1 MTSPADNATARSC
14 DTRGCDAPSQSAG
27 SCGAPPQKVNATPR
41 RALSN
46 DLASGNEALPS
57 PTGDG
62 ASPPR
67 TLVDA
72 LLDEQR
78 QLTAVEAFAR
88 AHDRHELTEPRYRKL
103 LPATAPRPGEQYA
116 FEVNLD
122 QCSGCQA
129 CVTACHSLNG
139 LDDGE
144 AWREVGALF
153 GEMRSA
159 ECGVRND
166 AVERGRPRPQDR
178 AADVG
183 VRAPNGSLDAPCA
196 SVPLA
201 PSGGEGR
208 GEGAACAREQA
219 AFSFGSNRLVPI
231 TQTVT
236 TACHHCVEPGC
247 LEGCPV
253 LAYDKDPVT
262 GIVRHLDD
270 QCIGCS
276 YCILK
281 CPYDVPKYSAE
292 RGIVRKCDMCQGRLA
307 AGEAPACVQACPNEA
322 IRISVV
328 STAAVREEFRIPNS
342 EGRVG
347 SKETTGVLSAD
358 STFDIRHSAFAWLPD
373 SPSPHITLPTTR
385 YVTTK
390 PPADLR
396 AADHNQPR
404 PQPAHW
410 PLILV
415 LVLTQAGIGGLL
427 AARLTGANSL
437 RLELASLALLFA
449 GLTASVFHLGQPLKA
464 WRIWLG
470 WRTSWLS
477 REAIALNAFAGIAV
491 ASVAARWL
499 PPLTNYYSLITVSV
513 AALALAAVFAQ
524 AMVYADTHRAFWSL
538 PRTASRFF
546 GSVVVLGLALALA
559 LQPSALFAIALLL
572 ATLLKLACEL
582 AVLKHATTDSDRWTQ
597 LRRTAALQTGALRPV
612 LATRLLAALAGG
624 VFLPF
629 AIATGAATAT
639 FAIAAFALCL
649 LGELAERY
657 LFFTSVAPDK
667 MPV

>member
-1 MTSPADNATARSC
+1 MTSPADNFTNAARAT
-14 DTRGCDAPSQSAG
+14 G
-27 SCGAPPQKVNATPR
+27 
-41 RALSN
+41 
-46 DLASGNEALPS
+46 E
-57 PTGDG
+57 
-62 ASPPR
+62 R
-67 TLVDA
+67 TLVDD

-144 AWREVGALF
+144 AWREVGALH

-166 AVERGRPRPQDR
+166 AVERS
-178 AADVG
+178 AAVSQTSRSQLNIAATG
-183 VRAPNGSLDAPCA
+183 FQHSRAPRAPHPPSPISYSLPA
-196 SVPLA
+196 S
-201 PSGGEGR
+201 
-208 GEGAACAREQA
+208 
-219 AFSFGSNRLVPI
+219 RLVPV

-236 TACHHCVEPGC
+236 TACHHCIEPGC

-281 CPYDVPKYSAE
+281 CPYDVPKYSAT

-307 AGEAPACVQACPNEA
+307 VGEAPACVQACPNEA
-322 IRISVV
+322 IRITTV
-328 STAAVREEFRIPNS
+328 TASAVRTEFTS
-342 EGRVG
+342 GVTESWSSGVMSQG
-347 SKETTGVLSAD
+347 STTPSLHYSNP
-358 STFDIRHSAFAWLPD
+358 FLPD

-390 PPADLR
+390 PAADLR

-410 PLILV
+410 PLILM

-427 AARLTGANSL
+427 VARLTSAQSL
-437 RLELASLALLFA
+437 PLELASLALLFA

-464 WRIWLG
+464 WRVWLG

-477 REAIALNAFAGIAV
+477 REAMALNAFAGVAV
-491 ASVAARWL
+491 VSVAAHWL
-499 PPLTNYYSLITVSV
+499 PVLTNYYLLITLFVFGS
-513 AALALAAVFAQ
+513 ALAAVFAQ

-538 PRTASRFF
+538 SRTAPRFF
-546 GSVVVLGLALALA
+546 GSVVVLGLSLALA
-559 LQPSALFAIALLL
+559 FQPTAPLALALLL
-572 ATLLKLACEL
+572 ATLLKLAHEL

-612 LATRLLAALAGG
+612 LAARLLAALAGG
-624 VFLPF
+624 VFIPF
-629 AIATGAATAT
+629 VIATGAASSALAVST
-639 FAIAAFALCL
+639 FALCL

-657 LFFTSVAPDK
+657 LFFTTVAPDK

>member
-1 MTSPADNATARSC
+1 MPVLHHADPANAAS
-14 DTRGCDAPSQSAG
+14 SAG
-27 SCGAPPQKVNATPR
+27 AH
-41 RALSN
+41 
-46 DLASGNEALPS
+46 
-57 PTGDG
+57 
-62 ASPPR
+62 
-67 TLVDA
+67 TLVDT

-88 AHDRHELTEPRYRKL
+88 SHARHEITEPHYRKL
-103 LPATAPRPGEQYA
+103 LPVSTPRPGEQYA

-144 AWREVGALF
+144 SWREVGALF
-153 GEMRSA
+153 GEATVPGETGGNR
-159 ECGVRND
+159 V
-166 AVERGRPRPQDR
+166 
-178 AADVG
+178 
-183 VRAPNGSLDAPCA
+183 
-196 SVPLA
+196 VPL
-201 PSGGEGR
+201 
-208 GEGAACAREQA
+208 Q
-219 AFSFGSNRLVPI
+219 
-231 TQTVT
+231 QTIT

-281 CPYDVPKYSAE
+281 CPYDVPKYSAT
-292 RGIVRKCDMCQGRLA
+292 RGIVRKCDMCHGRLA
-307 AGEAPACVQACPNEA
+307 VGEAPACVQACPNEA

-328 STAAVREEFRIPNS
+328 DQAGIRSDLGKRRREESLTETRNTGHEALIFSERLLTSIPAN
-342 EGRVG
+342 E
-347 SKETTGVLSAD
+347 
-358 STFDIRHSAFAWLPD
+358 WLPD
-373 SPSPHITLPTTR
+373 SPSPTITLPTTR
-385 YVTTK
+385 YVTKK
-390 PPADLR
+390 PVADLR
-396 AADHNQPR
+396 AADHSLPR

-410 PLILV
+410 PLILM

-427 AARLTGANSL
+427 AERFVGTKSL
-437 RLELASLALLFA
+437 SLELVSLSLLFA

-464 WRIWLG
+464 WRVWLG

-477 REAIALNAFAGIAV
+477 REAIALNAFAGAAV
-491 ASVAARWL
+491 VSVAARWL
-499 PPLTNYYSLITVSV
+499 PPLTNYYSLITFSV
-513 AALALAAVFAQ
+513 AIVAATAVFAQ

-538 PRTASRFF
+538 RHTAPRFF
-546 GSVVVLGLALALA
+546 GSALLLGLALALTF
-559 LQPSALFAIALLL
+559 QPSAPLALALLL
-572 ATLLKLACEL
+572 VTLLKLGCEL
-582 AVLKHATTDSDRWTQ
+582 SVLKHADTDSDRWTQ

-612 LATRLLAALAGG
+612 LAVRLLVAFVGG

-629 AIATGAATAT
+629 TIATGAAATAL
-639 FAIAAFALCL
+639 AVSAFALCL
-649 LGELAERY
+649 LGELAERH

>member
-1 MTSPADNATARSC
+1 MRPLHQA
-14 DTRGCDAPSQSAG
+14 APW
-27 SCGAPPQKVNATPR
+27 
-41 RALSN
+41 
-46 DLASGNEALPS
+46 
-57 PTGDG
+57 DG
-62 ASPPR
+62 ANSGGR
-67 TLVDA
+67 SLVDT

-88 AHDRHELTEPRYRKL
+88 AHERHELTTPHYRKL
-103 LPATAPRPGEQYA
+103 LPTSAPRPGEQYA
-116 FEVNLD
+116 FEVDLD
-122 QCSGCQA
+122 KCSGCKA

-153 GEMRSA
+153 GEATM
-159 ECGVRND
+159 
-166 AVERGRPRPQDR
+166 
-178 AADVG
+178 
-183 VRAPNGSLDAPCA
+183 PCETGGNRI
-196 SVPLA
+196 VPL
-201 PSGGEGR
+201 
-208 GEGAACAREQA
+208 Q
-219 AFSFGSNRLVPI
+219 
-231 TQTVT
+231 QTVT

-253 LAYDKDPVT
+253 LAYDKDPLT

-281 CPYDVPKYSAE
+281 CPYDVPKYSEA
-292 RGIVRKCDMCQGRLA
+292 RGIVRKCDLCHGRLA
-307 AGEAPACVQACPNEA
+307 VGEAPACAQACPNEA

-328 STAAVREEFRIPNS
+328 NTASV
-342 EGRVG
+342 
-347 SKETTGVLSAD
+347 SAD
-358 STFDIRHSAFAWLPD
+358 FRSSVGEADEKVGKRESVTASGNSSRLPTFSLSHLPSPWLPD

-390 PPADLR
+390 PAADLR

-410 PLILV
+410 PLILM

-427 AARLTGANSL
+427 VARLTSAQSL
-437 RLELASLALLFA
+437 PLELASLALLFA

-464 WRIWLG
+464 WRVWLG

-477 REAIALNAFAGIAV
+477 REAMALNAFAGVAVVSV
-491 ASVAARWL
+491 ASRWL
-499 PPLTNYYSLITVSV
+499 PPLTNYHSLVTFTVATV
-513 AALALAAVFAQ
+513 ALAAVFAQ

-538 PRTASRFF
+538 AHTAPRFF
-546 GSVVVLGLALALA
+546 GTVLVLGLALALA
-559 LQPSALFAIALLL
+559 IHPVPLLADVL
-572 ATLLKLACEL
+572 VIATLLKLSCEL
-582 AVLKHATTDSDRWTQ
+582 AVLKHADTDSDRWTQ

-612 LATRLLAALAGG
+612 LGMRLLAGLAGG
-624 VFLPF
+624 VFLPL
-629 AIATGAATAT
+629 AIATDGATTALAINT
-639 FAIAAFALCL
+639 FGLCL